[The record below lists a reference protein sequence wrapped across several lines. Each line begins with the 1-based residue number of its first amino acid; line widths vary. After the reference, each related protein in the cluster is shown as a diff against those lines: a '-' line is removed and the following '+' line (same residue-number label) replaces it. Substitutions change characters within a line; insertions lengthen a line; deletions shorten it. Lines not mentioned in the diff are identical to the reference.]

1 MRIYLHDSIA
11 FERASAQIFLE
22 RRAFSLFF
30 DRSFLSG
37 VTGKKR
43 KKQHFFFNESAEQS
57 QFQYV
62 SPLMETPVFTGTRA
76 RLSREEPSRERF

>member
-43 KKQHFFFNESAEQS
+43 KKQHFFFNESTELS

-62 SPLMETPVFTGTRA
+62 FSLIET
-76 RLSREEPSRERF
+76 